1 MRLLRRRSWL
11 NGALGLW
18 SAAVFVFLFAP
29 IVTVVVFS
37 FNQGVLGKQTANFT
51 GFTTYWYP
59 EAWGNSALRHD
70 VGISFKAALVTAV
83 IATVLGTVAGFT
95 LVRGRFRPLRLILE
109 GLVYLL
115 LIVPEIVL
123 AVSLLLF
130 YTKAGITLGLLPLV
144 AGHTPFTIAV
154 VAIIVRSRVVALDRA
169 TEDAAADLGAG
180 GWRTFWD
187 VVFPQL
193 RPAMLAGAILA
204 FTFSFDDLV
213 ISLFLTTPTVTT
225 LPVYLFGTV
234 RLGARPDV
242 DAIAAMMLGFT
253 LAVLV
258 VAGLA
263 YRWQARR
270 SGARLELGDVLAPS
284 AEGSVAATSAP

>member
-1 MRLLRRRSWL
+1 MKLLRGRSWL
-11 NGALGLW
+11 GGALGLW
-18 SAAVFVFLFAP
+18 SLAVFVFLFAP

-51 GFTTYWYP
+51 GFTSHWYP
-59 EAWGNSALRHD
+59 EAWGNIALRHD
-70 VGISFKAALVTAV
+70 VGVSFKVAV
-83 IATVLGTVAGFT
+83 AVAILSTVLGTITGIT
-95 LVRGRFRPLRLILE
+95 IVRGRSRALRLTLE

-130 YTKAGITLGLLPLV
+130 YTKAGISLGMWPLV
-144 AGHTPFTIAV
+144 AGHSPFTLAV
-154 VAIIVRSRVVALDRA
+154 VAIIVRSRVVALDPA
-169 TEDAAADLGAG
+169 TEAAAADLGAG
-180 GWRTFWD
+180 AWRTFWD
-187 VVFPQL
+187 VIFPQL

-253 LAVLV
+253 ITVLAATGLV
-258 VAGLA
+258 

-270 SGARLELGDVLAPS
+270 SGARLAFAEVLGSGTEGALAP
-284 AEGSVAATSAP
+284 GAP

>member
-1 MRLLRRRSWL
+1 MKALRGRSWL
-11 NGALGLW
+11 NGGLGLW
-18 SAAVFVFLFAP
+18 SLAVFVFLFAP

-37 FNQGVLGKQTANFT
+37 FNRGVLGKQTANFT
-51 GFTTYWYP
+51 GFTSHWYP
-59 EAWGNSALRHD
+59 EAWGNIALRHD
-70 VGISFKAALVTAV
+70 VGVSFKVAV
-83 IATVLGTVAGFT
+83 AVAILSTVLGTITGIT
-95 LVRGRFRPLRLILE
+95 IVRGRSRALRLTLE

-130 YTKAGITLGLLPLV
+130 YTKAGISLGMWPLV
-144 AGHTPFTIAV
+144 AGHSPFTLAV
-154 VAIIVRSRVVALDRA
+154 VAIIVRSRVVALDPA
-169 TEDAAADLGAG
+169 TEAAAADLGAG
-180 GWRTFWD
+180 AWRTFWD
-187 VVFPQL
+187 VIFPQL

-253 LAVLV
+253 ITVLAATGLV
-258 VAGLA
+258 

-270 SGARLELGDVLAPS
+270 SGARLAFADVLGSGTEGALAP
-284 AEGSVAATSAP
+284 GAP

>member
-1 MRLLRRRSWL
+1 MRLLRGRSWI

-18 SAAVFVFLFAP
+18 SLAVFVFLFAP

-51 GFTTYWYP
+51 GFTTSWYP
-59 EAWGNSALRHD
+59 EAWGNTALRHD
-70 VGISFKAALVTAV
+70 VGVSFKVAV
-83 IATVLGTVAGFT
+83 AVAILATVLGTITGIT
-95 LVRGRFRPLRLILE
+95 LVRGRSRALRLTLE

-130 YTKAGITLGLLPLV
+130 YTKAGVSLGMWPLI
-144 AGHTPFTIAV
+144 AGHSPFTIAV
-154 VAIIVRSRVVALDRA
+154 VAIIVRSRVVALDLA

-187 VVFPQL
+187 VIFPQL

-213 ISLFLTTPTVTT
+213 VSLFLTTPTVTT

-242 DAIAAMMLGFT
+242 DAIAAMMLAFT
-253 LAVLV
+253 VTVLLA
-258 VAGLA
+258 AGLV

-270 SGARLELGDVLAPS
+270 SGARLAFGDVLGPGTEGAFAP
-284 AEGSVAATSAP
+284 GAP